1 MTNLVTIDHD
11 RIVTDSRTL
20 AQTFGKRHD
29 SVLRAYDR
37 LRCSEEFNLRNFVA
51 VEYLDAKGE
60 RRRHVTMTKD
70 GFVMLAM
77 GIGAAYWMNYS
88 MFTGW
93 HIAVRNDTVG
103 HLLTGFAFAGTTS
116 VWRGLHHWLGASE
129 GEEPEERKSH
139 MRLAA

>member
-1 MTNLVTIDHD
+1 MHD
-11 RIVTDSRTL
+11 FLTL
-20 AQTFGKRHD
+20 AFVGLGIFAVANFLED
-29 SVLRAYDR
+29 LVPMLRRY
-37 LRCSEEFNLRNFVA
+37 
-51 VEYLDAKGE
+51 
-60 RRRHVTMTKD
+60 H

-77 GIGAAYWMNYS
+77 GIGVAYWMDYS

-93 HIAVRNDTVG
+93 HIAVRNATVG
-103 HLLTGFAFAGTTS
+103 HLLTGVALAGTTS